1 MGRQEEE
8 NARVFFR
15 LESGPGRA
23 RSALKKDQSKYKTR
37 LLQSSMLQSVCAHS
51 QPSCAFRR

>member
-8 NARVFFR
+8 NARVFSR

-23 RSALKKDQSKYKTR
+23 RSSLKKTPEQVQDSASPVY
-37 LLQSSMLQSVCAHS
+37 MLQSVCAHLQS
-51 QPSCAFRR
+51 SCAFRR